1 MNCRRIVQERAAQ
14 QRFPVAFC
22 VRAAGMMLC
31 AVIGTS
37 SVYAAE
43 SDHDNIRWDII
54 HVDFTSPN
62 IIKPGGTSIASAD
75 VTTNQI
81 TFTDS
86 SGTFL
91 APESGRISHDVTGG
105 GKWTTSDG
113 MTTKSGTYKVTA
125 VVSWQF
131 ANFQTNPAIDLIDP
145 HPKANGNAILL
156 IQYDDGDQGVLGVG
170 CHGPG
175 APPGIQEGVIA
186 TKGFVTYWL
195 GAAHGPGVSIN
206 FTSFHVLDADER

>member
-1 MNCRRIVQERAAQ
+1 MNCRRIVKGSAA

-37 SVYAAE
+37 SVYAAGSE
-43 SDHDNIRWDII
+43 HIRWDLI
-54 HVDFTSPN
+54 HVNFSTTPVTISR
-62 IIKPGGTSIASAD
+62 GGISIASAD

-105 GKWTTSDG
+105 GNWTTSDG
-113 MTTKSGTYKVTA
+113 MTTKSGKYTVTA

-186 TKGFVTYWL
+186 TKGYVTYWL
-195 GAAHGPGVSIN
+195 GAAHGPGVDIN